1 MMEEETV
8 TRSTPNAERAV
19 QLIKQK
25 MAVRWPAGHVEL
37 ALISLQRRRQQ
48 RRVVAASATLGIGS
62 LVLLLAL
69 VPELPRT
76 LGVLPAAPVVAP
88 SAPNVK
94 APVVVPLVPLVPLVQ
109 APAPRV
115 APAIPAPASNL
126 QLGQF
131 GPPRPAV
138 AATVPAPKGHVL
150 QQRIVPRRQV
160 AAARWV
166 ALAGQ
171 KRFGEAYG
179 LLRHVP
185 IGDLSEPDDLMLA
198 ADVARQAGRPER
210 AVAFLQRVVD
220 EHPRE
225 LCAQLAGFSI
235 GKVYL
240 DSMDEPGLAARH
252 FAAVRAMAPSGGLAQ
267 DALAREVEAWAR
279 AGAADR
285 ARTAAT
291 EYVRL
296 YPTGRRLA
304 AVRDLGGI

>member
-1 MMEEETV
+1 MMEDEIVTET
-8 TRSTPNAERAV
+8 TPNAERAV
-19 QLIKQK
+19 RLIKQK
-25 MAVRWPAGHVEL
+25 MAVRWPQGHVEL

-48 RRVVAASATLGIGS
+48 RRVAVAGVTLGVGS
-62 LVLLLAL
+62 LALLLAL
-69 VPELPRT
+69 APELPRT
-76 LGVLPAAPVVAP
+76 VASSFTSFRPAAPAANSV
-88 SAPNVK
+88 SAPT
-94 APVVVPLVPLVPLVQ
+94 VVPLVRAVPPSTTP
-109 APAPRV
+109 APAPAA
-115 APAIPAPASNL
+115 APRMAAPAPA
-126 QLGQF
+126 
-131 GPPRPAV
+131 PA
-138 AATVPAPKGHVL
+138 GHLL
-150 QQRIVPRRQV
+150 QQRLVPRRQV

-179 LLRHVP
+179 LLRQVP
-185 IGDLSEPDDLMLA
+185 IGSLSEPDDLMLA

-225 LCAQLAGFSI
+225 LCAQLAGFSL
-235 GKVYL
+235 GKIYL
-240 DSMDEPGLAARH
+240 DSLDEPTLAARR

-279 AGAADR
+279 AGASDR
-285 ARTAAT
+285 ARSAAT

>member
-1 MMEEETV
+1 MMEDENV
-8 TRSTPNAERAV
+8 TDTTPNAERAV
-19 QLIKQK
+19 RLIQQK
-25 MAVRWPAGHVEL
+25 IAVRWPAGHVEL

-48 RRVVAASATLGIGS
+48 RRVAIAGATLGVGS
-62 LVLLLAL
+62 LALLLAL

-76 LGVLPAAPVVAP
+76 VATNLSSSLRSEKPAATSASAP
-88 SAPNVK
+88 SST
-94 APVVVPLVPLVPLVQ
+94 LVPLVRAVPPPAAVPAPVAAAPKAPAA
-109 APAPRV
+109 APAP
-115 APAIPAPASNL
+115 A
-126 QLGQF
+126 
-131 GPPRPAV
+131 
-138 AATVPAPKGHVL
+138 GHIL
-150 QQRIVPRRQV
+150 QQRLVPRRQV

-179 LLRHVP
+179 LLRQVP
-185 IGDLSEPDDLMLA
+185 IGSLSEPDDLMLA

-225 LCAQLAGFSI
+225 LCAQLAGFSL

-240 DSMDEPGLAARH
+240 DSLDEPTLAARR

-279 AGAADR
+279 AGASDR
-285 ARTAAT
+285 ARAAAT
-291 EYVRL
+291 EYARL

>member
-1 MMEEETV
+1 MEDENV
-8 TRSTPNAERAV
+8 TDTTPNAERAV
-19 QLIKQK
+19 RLIQQK
-25 MAVRWPAGHVEL
+25 IAVRWPAGHVEL

-48 RRVVAASATLGIGS
+48 RRVAIAGATLGVGS
-62 LVLLLAL
+62 LALLLAL

-76 LGVLPAAPVVAP
+76 VATNLSSSLRSEKPAATSASAP
-88 SAPNVK
+88 SST
-94 APVVVPLVPLVPLVQ
+94 LVPLVRAVPPPAAVPAPVAAAPKAPAA
-109 APAPRV
+109 APAP
-115 APAIPAPASNL
+115 A
-126 QLGQF
+126 
-131 GPPRPAV
+131 
-138 AATVPAPKGHVL
+138 GHIL
-150 QQRIVPRRQV
+150 QQRLVPRRQV

-179 LLRHVP
+179 LLRQVP
-185 IGDLSEPDDLMLA
+185 IGSLSEPDDLMLA

-225 LCAQLAGFSI
+225 LCAQLAGFSL

-240 DSMDEPGLAARH
+240 DSLDEPTLAARR

-279 AGAADR
+279 AGASDR
-285 ARTAAT
+285 ARAAAT
-291 EYVRL
+291 EYARL

>member
-1 MMEEETV
+1 MMEDENVTET
-8 TRSTPNAERAV
+8 TPNAERAV
-19 QLIKQK
+19 RLIQQK
-25 MAVRWPAGHVEL
+25 IAVRWPAGHVEL
-37 ALISLQRRRQQ
+37 ALISLQRKRQQ
-48 RRVVAASATLGIGS
+48 RRVAVAGVGIGVGS
-62 LVLLLAL
+62 LALLLAL

-76 LGVLPAAPVVAP
+76 VVSAVTSRNVAAPAVTTPASVAP
-88 SAPNVK
+88 IS
-94 APVVVPLVPLVPLVQ
+94 APVVVPTPAAAAPVVSAPVAAAPRASTP
-109 APAPRV
+109 APAP
-115 APAIPAPASNL
+115 A
-126 QLGQF
+126 
-131 GPPRPAV
+131 
-138 AATVPAPKGHVL
+138 GHVV
-150 QQRIVPRRQV
+150 QQRLVPRRQV

-179 LLRHVP
+179 LLRQVP
-185 IGDLSEPDDLMLA
+185 IGSLSEPDDLMLA

-210 AVAFLQRVVD
+210 AVAFLERVVD

-225 LCAQLAGFSI
+225 LCAQLAGFSL
-235 GKVYL
+235 GKIYL
-240 DSMDEPGLAARH
+240 DNLDEPTLAARR

-285 ARTAAT
+285 ARSAAT
-291 EYVRL
+291 EYARL

>member
-1 MMEEETV
+1 MMEDENV
-8 TRSTPNAERAV
+8 TDTTPNAERAV
-19 QLIKQK
+19 RLIQQRI
-25 MAVRWPAGHVEL
+25 AVRWPAGHVEL

-48 RRVVAASATLGIGS
+48 RRVALAGATLGVGS
-62 LVLLLAL
+62 LALLLAL

-76 LGVLPAAPVVAP
+76 VADNFARVRSTTPTATSVPSPTVVPLVRAVPPPAAVPAPVVA
-88 SAPNVK
+88 APK
-94 APVVVPLVPLVPLVQ
+94 APAA
-109 APAPRV
+109 APAP
-115 APAIPAPASNL
+115 A
-126 QLGQF
+126 
-131 GPPRPAV
+131 
-138 AATVPAPKGHVL
+138 GHIL
-150 QQRIVPRRQV
+150 QQRLVPRRQV

-179 LLRHVP
+179 LLRQVP
-185 IGDLSEPDDLMLA
+185 IGSLSEPDDLMLA

-225 LCAQLAGFSI
+225 LCAQLAGFSL
-235 GKVYL
+235 GKIYL
-240 DSMDEPGLAARH
+240 DSLDEPTLAARR

-279 AGAADR
+279 AGASDR
-285 ARTAAT
+285 ARAAAT
-291 EYVRL
+291 EYARL